1 VRRCARA
8 LAAAVP
14 LLMTAACGP
23 SFRVRNYPTPDA
35 LFGASLIEFQKKRW
49 DYAVEGF
56 EKVTLDLGSRDPLLP
71 AAYLYL
77 GRAYDK
83 RLEHLVAANTFA
95 RIIESFPEDTL
106 ADDALFEQGQAYGR
120 LWRKPTL
127 DQQYGVLAQQTY
139 RTLVSAYPDS
149 PLKERA
155 LTELA
160 RLDEWMAT
168 KDVEIG
174 MHYKRRRAPDSA
186 IIYFRDVLAQYP
198 GTQASRR
205 AGLALLDVYRTIKYT
220 EDATELCATLVKNW
234 PKDGPVLAACSGP
247 APATV
252 GGTKPPAAPPGA

>member
-1 VRRCARA
+1 MRGPRL
-8 LAAAVP
+8 LATVLSLAG
-14 LLMTAACGP
+14 LAACGP
-23 SFRVRNYPTPDA
+23 SFRVRSYPTPDA

-49 DYAVEGF
+49 DNAVEGF

-71 AAYLYL
+71 VAYLYL
-77 GRAYDK
+77 GRSYDK
-83 RLEHLVAANTFA
+83 RLEFLVAANTFA
-95 RIIESFPEDTL
+95 RIIESFPEDSL
-106 ADDALFEQGQAYGR
+106 ADDALYEQGQAYGK

-149 PLKERA
+149 PLKDKA
-155 LTELA
+155 LGEIA

-205 AGLALLDVYRTIKYT
+205 AGLALLDVYRSIKYA
-220 EDATELCATLVKNW
+220 EDASELCTSLVKSW
-234 PKDGPVLAACSGP
+234 PKDGEVKAACSGP
-247 APATV
+247 APAAV
-252 GGTKPPAAPPGA
+252 GGAKPPAAPPGA